1 MAIDIARRKFIVA
14 LGRIAFAWPL
24 AAHAQ
29 QAALPVIDFATAP
42 RQQVAALLINGDAFF
57 TRHVPISGRS

>member
-1 MAIDIARRKFIVA
+1 MGPGMRRRDF
-14 LGRIAFAWPL
+14 LGAFGAAVAWPL

-57 TRHVPISGRS
+57 TRHVPIDGRS

>member
-1 MAIDIARRKFIVA
+1 MKRRGFIWL
-14 LGRIAFAWPL
+14 LGGTAAAWPL
-24 AAHAQ
+24 AARAQ
-29 QAALPVIDFATAP
+29 QPALPVIGFATAA